1 MKVQHSLLAIML
13 TCSMLVSCNQNEPN
27 QEEMKQTAQELAT
40 FLSDN
45 YQVGDSVFFETE
57 TGETEGFVV
66 QVSEFFPMQISNE
79 PDFGEEYK
87 NQQRKDQELKDK
99 VFGYEALTY
108 EEFIK
113 LMQIS
118 VNKFRQS
125 FGAYDRDLEVVFR
138 EKTKQTVKKKKESEK
153 TNNEK

>member
-1 MKVQHSLLAIML
+1 MSKWIDRILGLQDED
-13 TCSMLVSCNQNEPN
+13 NFEK
-27 QEEMKQTAQELAT
+27 EFEM
-40 FLSDN
+40 
-45 YQVGDSVFFETE
+45 
-57 TGETEGFVV
+57 
-66 QVSEFFPMQISNE
+66 
-79 PDFGEEYK
+79 DFGEEYK

-108 EEFIK
+108 EEFIR

-138 EKTKQTVKKKKESEK
+138 EKAKQTVKKKKESEK

>member
-1 MKVQHSLLAIML
+1 MSKWIDRILGLQDED
-13 TCSMLVSCNQNEPN
+13 NFEK
-27 QEEMKQTAQELAT
+27 EFEM
-40 FLSDN
+40 
-45 YQVGDSVFFETE
+45 
-57 TGETEGFVV
+57 
-66 QVSEFFPMQISNE
+66 
-79 PDFGEEYK
+79 DFGEEYK

-108 EEFIK
+108 EEFIR

-125 FGAYDRDLEVVFR
+125 FGAYDRNLEVVFR
-138 EKTKQTVKKKKESEK
+138 EKAKQTVKKKKESEK

>member
-1 MKVQHSLLAIML
+1 MSKWIDRILGLQD
-13 TCSMLVSCNQNEPN
+13 
-27 QEEMKQTAQELAT
+27 EE
-40 FLSDN
+40 N
-45 YQVGDSVFFETE
+45 FEK
-57 TGETEGFVV
+57 
-66 QVSEFFPMQISNE
+66 EFEM
-79 PDFGEEYK
+79 DFGEEYK

-108 EEFIK
+108 EEFIR

-138 EKTKQTVKKKKESEK
+138 EKAKQTVKKKKESEK
-153 TNNEK
+153 INNEK

>member
-1 MKVQHSLLAIML
+1 MSKWIDRILGLQD
-13 TCSMLVSCNQNEPN
+13 
-27 QEEMKQTAQELAT
+27 EE
-40 FLSDN
+40 N
-45 YQVGDSVFFETE
+45 FEK
-57 TGETEGFVV
+57 
-66 QVSEFFPMQISNE
+66 EFEM
-79 PDFGEEYK
+79 DFGEEYK

-108 EEFIK
+108 EEFIR

-125 FGAYDRDLEVVFR
+125 FGAYDRNLEVVFR
-138 EKTKQTVKKKKESEK
+138 EKAKQTVKKKKESEK

>member
-1 MKVQHSLLAIML
+1 MSKWIDRILGLQDED
-13 TCSMLVSCNQNEPN
+13 NFEK
-27 QEEMKQTAQELAT
+27 EFEM
-40 FLSDN
+40 
-45 YQVGDSVFFETE
+45 
-57 TGETEGFVV
+57 
-66 QVSEFFPMQISNE
+66 
-79 PDFGEEYK
+79 DFGEEYK

-108 EEFIK
+108 EEFIR

-125 FGAYDRDLEVVFR
+125 FGVYDRDLEVVFR
-138 EKTKQTVKKKKESEK
+138 EKAKQTVKKKKESEK

>member
-1 MKVQHSLLAIML
+1 MSKWIDRILGLQD
-13 TCSMLVSCNQNEPN
+13 
-27 QEEMKQTAQELAT
+27 EE
-40 FLSDN
+40 N
-45 YQVGDSVFFETE
+45 FEK
-57 TGETEGFVV
+57 
-66 QVSEFFPMQISNE
+66 EFEI
-79 PDFGEEYK
+79 DFGEEYK

-138 EKTKQTVKKKKESEK
+138 EKAKQTVKKKKESEK
-153 TNNEK
+153 INNEK

>member
-1 MKVQHSLLAIML
+1 MGKWIDRILGLQDED
-13 TCSMLVSCNQNEPN
+13 NFEK
-27 QEEMKQTAQELAT
+27 EFEM
-40 FLSDN
+40 
-45 YQVGDSVFFETE
+45 
-57 TGETEGFVV
+57 
-66 QVSEFFPMQISNE
+66 
-79 PDFGEEYK
+79 DFGEEYK

-108 EEFIK
+108 EEFIR

-125 FGAYDRDLEVVFR
+125 FGVYDRDLEVVFR
-138 EKTKQTVKKKKESEK
+138 EKAKQTVKKKKESEK

>member
-1 MKVQHSLLAIML
+1 MSKWIDRILGLQDED
-13 TCSMLVSCNQNEPN
+13 NFEK
-27 QEEMKQTAQELAT
+27 EFEM
-40 FLSDN
+40 D
-45 YQVGDSVFFETE
+45 FE
-57 TGETEGFVV
+57 
-66 QVSEFFPMQISNE
+66 
-79 PDFGEEYK
+79 EEYK
-87 NQQRKDQELKDK
+87 NQYRKDQELKEK

>member
-1 MKVQHSLLAIML
+1 MSKWIDRILGLQD
-13 TCSMLVSCNQNEPN
+13 
-27 QEEMKQTAQELAT
+27 EE
-40 FLSDN
+40 N
-45 YQVGDSVFFETE
+45 FEK
-57 TGETEGFVV
+57 
-66 QVSEFFPMQISNE
+66 EFEM
-79 PDFGEEYK
+79 DFGEDYK

-108 EEFIK
+108 EEFIR

-125 FGAYDRDLEVVFR
+125 FGAYDRNLEVVFR
-138 EKTKQTVKKKKESEK
+138 EKAKQTVKKKKESEK